1 MVNWSNGEIA
11 PIVNCIFEGPLLLVA
26 KNQTIYHYQLPP
38 ENVMKGD
45 VSNTCI
51 YPIWKYLKKK
61 NHNRRVSDA
70 YSCLFF
76 DI

>member
-26 KNQTIYHYQLPP
+26 KNQTICHYQLAP

-51 YPIWKYLKKK
+51 YPIWKY
-61 NHNRRVSDA
+61 
-70 YSCLFF
+70 
-76 DI
+76 